1 MSTGVVQSEQYR
13 NTQKRKDAFISIFIG
28 IFAFVWIFPILWTIW
43 TSLRPYNDIISYG
56 IFSWPRHITLDNYFN
71 AIREME
77 IAKYLLNSL
86 IVTVPSVILTLF
98 FGSLVAFV
106 VTRYQ
111 YKFNLTLLLLFTAG
125 NMLPIVLTYIPVFWM
140 FIWVGELFGNRNML
154 YNNYGGLI
162 LVHVGFQVGF
172 ATFVLSSYMKTIPK
186 EISESATIDGANV
199 FRHYWNVILPLL
211 RPALAALSVLMTTWI
226 YNEFFWALVLMSDD
240 SKRPITSALPRLQG
254 QYVTDFNLLAAGAI
268 IAASPTVIMFFV
280 LRKQFIAGLT
290 LGSTKG

>member
-1 MSTGVVQSEQYR
+1 MSSEVLQNKKYR
-13 NTQKRKDAFISIFIG
+13 DGQKRKDFFISLFIG
-28 IFAFVWIFPILWTIW
+28 IFAFVWIFPILWTVW

-56 IFSWPRHITLDNYFN
+56 IFSWPRRLTFDNYLN
-71 AIREME
+71 AVSEMQ
-77 IAKYLLNSL
+77 IGGYLLNSA
-86 IVTVPSVILTLF
+86 IVT
-98 FGSLVAFV
+98 
-106 VTRYQ
+106 
-111 YKFNLTLLLLFTAG
+111 NLSLLLLFTAG

-140 FIWVGELFGNRNML
+140 FIWLGELFGNRNMF
-154 YNNYGGLI
+154 YNNYAGLI

-172 ATFVLSSYMKTIPK
+172 AAFVLSSYMKTIPK

-240 SKRPITSALPRLQG
+240 SKRPITSALRRLQG

-268 IAASPTVIMFFV
+268 IAALPTVIIFFV

>member
-1 MSTGVVQSEQYR
+1 MSAGVVQSAEYR
-13 NTQKRKDAFISIFIG
+13 NNQKRKDLFISIFIG
-28 IFAFVWIFPILWTIW
+28 FFAIVWIFPILWTVW

-56 IFSWPRHITLDNYFN
+56 IFSWPRHLNFDNYVN
-71 AIREME
+71 AFKQMNIGR
-77 IAKYLLNSL
+77 YLTNSL
-86 IVTVPSVILTLF
+86 IITIPSVVLTLF
-98 FGSLVAFV
+98 FGSLIAFV
-106 VTRYQ
+106 VTRYRF
-111 YKFNLTLLLLFTAG
+111 KFNLWLLLLFTAG
-125 NMLPIVLTYIPVFWM
+125 NMLPIVLTYIPVFW
-140 FIWVGELFGNRNML
+140 LFLWIGDLVGNRTLL
-154 YNNYGGLI
+154 YNNYAGLI

-226 YNEFFWALVLMSDD
+226 YNEFFWALVLMSED
-240 SKRPITSALPRLQG
+240 SKRPITSALRRLQG
-254 QYVTDFNLLAAGAI
+254 EFVTDFNLLAAGAI
-268 IAASPTVIMFFV
+268 IAASPTVILFFV

>member
-1 MSTGVVQSEQYR
+1 MSTGVVQSEEYR
-13 NTQKRKDAFISIFIG
+13 NNQKRKDGFISLFIG

-56 IFSWPRHITLDNYFN
+56 IFSWPRRLTFDNYIN
-71 AIREME
+71 AINEME
-77 IAKYLLNSL
+77 IGKYLLNSL

-98 FGSLVAFV
+98 LGSLVAFV
-106 VTRYQ
+106 VTRYK

-140 FIWVGELFGNRNML
+140 FIWVGELFGNRNLL

-240 SKRPITSALPRLQG
+240 SKRPITSALRRLQG

>member
-1 MSTGVVQSEQYR
+1 MSTGVVQSAEYR
-13 NTQKRKDAFISIFIG
+13 NNQKRKDFFISLFIG
-28 IFAFVWIFPILWTIW
+28 IFAFVWIFPILWTVF
-43 TSLRPYNDIISYG
+43 TSLRPYNDVISYG
-56 IFSWPRHITLDNYFN
+56 IFSWPRHLNFNNYVN
-71 AIREME
+71 AVKEMH
-77 IAKYLLNSL
+77 IGIYLTNSL
-86 IVTVPSVILTLF
+86 IVTIPSVILTLF
-98 FGSLVAFV
+98 FGSLIAFV

-111 YKFNLTLLLLFTAG
+111 FKFNLWLLLLFTAG

-140 FIWVGELFGNRNML
+140 FLWVGDLLGNRNLL
-154 YNNYGGLI
+154 YNNYAGLI

-240 SKRPITSALPRLQG
+240 SKRPITSALRRLQG